1 MAPAP
6 PARWKRAGGGRGPDG
21 LSFLS
26 ARGAG
31 PRSGPAARPGPKAP
45 GVAGPGTVHPRCGQ
59 SLVGL
64 RGVFLMKQD
73 RRSGGGGA
81 WVPGEHCALG
91 PPAASVGFSLL
102 LRPPTPRQLRSASS
116 TTPTAS
122 PAAQSAPSGPESRPQ
137 DPAASGHLGLHFPA
151 FGSVPG
157 SQDTAS
163 RFSPSRPERCPQV
176 TMKSRTSQ

>member
-122 PAAQSAPSGPESRPQ
+122 PAAQSAPAAPSPGPRIPPPPATSAFTSRLLVPS
-137 DPAASGHLGLHFPA
+137 PAPRTLLP
-151 FGSVPG
+151 GSVPA
-157 SQDTAS
+157 DPNVA
-163 RFSPSRPERCPQV
+163 RRSP
-176 TMKSRTSQ
+176 